1 VYTDKAPIE
10 LLSFYIGNLTGIQ
23 ADRLMQP
30 FKGMWIKATGR
41 VQYLSANEFG
51 RITVLITLPA
61 HNMYISCEFDSKE
74 WQTRLER
81 LSNNDILFRK
91 WANRFLSNETTAP
104 FEVLRAYIRLGS
116 GSSFHFAEFLLNQTS
131 ISALLQFLSIV

>member
-61 HNMYISCEFDSKE
+61 HNMHISCEFDSKE
-74 WQTRLER
+74 WETRLER
-81 LSNNDILFRK
+81 LSNNDIL
-91 WANRFLSNETTAP
+91 S
-104 FEVLRAYIRLGS
+104 VS
-116 GSSFHFAEFLLNQTS
+116 GQIDSSQTRQQLHLKYCELTS
-131 ISALLQFLSIV
+131 D